1 MCEEIRDASGRH
13 APCTGTENRLELD
26 AGWLAG
32 CRAGRAIVTR
42 TGSKQW
48 ELVGLWSALVILAAV
63 ATLAYKSIDGAA
75 DTLRWLEHT
84 NLVLQQIEDVS
95 SAYARA
101 SSARREYIIGGD
113 PSHLADA
120 PELDM
125 RVARAIAIV
134 RASTEDNPNQ
144 HRRLDALAPLIEQRL
159 AALDAQ
165 VERRRVEGAASETAE
180 GLELTTRI
188 RDLREDMQAEENRL
202 LAERDVRSRRE
213 MATTR
218 LAEVVGTLV
227 SLAILFYVFG
237 RLRQEVTLRRSSEE
251 ALRASERFLDSV
263 VENIPNMIFVKG
275 ADELRFERINRAGEE
290 LLGVG
295 REGLL
300 GKNDFDFFPRQ
311 QADSFQLRDRETL
324 ANGVVLDI
332 AEEPIQTKTG
342 ERWLHTKKVPIL
354 DESGAPRYLLGISE
368 DITER
373 RKAAAALKVAK
384 DGAEAANQELEAFSY
399 SVAHDL
405 RAPLRA
411 IDGFSRALEED
422 CGDKLDAEGLQ
433 HLERVRASARRMSLL
448 IDGLLGLSRLT
459 RGAVVRAKVDLT
471 QMARQSAHRLRETH
485 PDRNVELVVGE
496 DLMVDGDTRLL
507 AAVLDNLLGNAW
519 KFTSKIA
526 SARVEV
532 GRVAE
537 EDGPVFFVRDNGAG
551 FDQAYAHHLFGAF
564 QRLHA
569 AAEFEGSGIGLAT
582 VQRIVRAHGGRVWA
596 EGEVNRGATF
606 YFTL

>member
-1 MCEEIRDASGRH
+1 M
-13 APCTGTENRLELD
+13 
-26 AGWLAG
+26 
-32 CRAGRAIVTR
+32 TR
-42 TGSKQW
+42 TGSKARTRQW

-113 PSHLADA
+113 PSRLADA
-120 PELDM
+120 PELDA

-134 RASTEDNPNQ
+134 RASTEDNPDQ
-144 HRRLDALAPLIEQRL
+144 HRRLDALAPLIGQRI
-159 AALDAQ
+159 AALDAL

-227 SLAILFYVFG
+227 SLAILFYVFE
-237 RLRQEVTLRRSSEE
+237 RLRHEVTLRRSSEE

-471 QMARQSAHRLRETH
+471 QMARRAPTGSVRPIRTGTSSSWSQE
-485 PDRNVELVVGE
+485 G
-496 DLMVDGDTRLL
+496 LMVDGDTRLL

-519 KFTSKIA
+519 KFTSKAPRRVSKWAA
-526 SARVEV
+526 SPKKMAPSSSFATTAPASTRPTPAPALWRVPATARG
-532 GRVAE
+532 GRV
-537 EDGPVFFVRDNGAG
+537 R
-551 FDQAYAHHLFGAF
+551 
-564 QRLHA
+564 
-569 AAEFEGSGIGLAT
+569 GIGHRPGHGAAH
-582 VQRIVRAHGGRVWA
+582 RSRHGGRVWA
-596 EGEVNRGATF
+596 EGEVDRRRHVLFHPLTNGVERP
-606 YFTL
+606 